1 MVMSLEDRVTALE
14 RRYAVL
20 ERIVELVAPAYR
32 LVMSWP
38 VGDITRRTLL
48 PWWSAVGFC
57 EIYRDD
63 QFHTGEDFNLAAY
76 KDTGAE
82 VYAVADGT
90 VRFAGRVD
98 AAWLSVVV
106 IEHRYDDGR
115 SLWSRYAHV
124 DPIGLGLLMPGVA
137 VKRGGLIGH
146 IADYGAAGPA
156 GDHLHFDLAWCDL
169 GVVPGDWPGTD
180 NARVLRDYASPL
192 PMILGHLP

>member
-1 MVMSLEDRVTALE
+1 MVVSIEDRVTALE

-20 ERIVELVAPAYR
+20 ERIVELVAPAHR

-48 PWWSAVGFC
+48 PWWSAVGYC
-57 EIYRDD
+57 EEYRDG
-63 QFHTGEDFNLAAY
+63 QFHTGEDLNLAAY
-76 KDTGAE
+76 KDSGAE
-82 VYAVADGT
+82 VYACADGI

-115 SLWSRYAHV
+115 SLWSRSAHI
-124 DPIGLGLLMPGVA
+124 DPVGLGLLPGV
-137 VKRGGLIGH
+137 VVTRGALIGH
-146 IADYGAAGPA
+146 VADYGAQGPA
-156 GDHLHFDLAWCDL
+156 GDHLHFDLSWIDL
-169 GVVPGDWPGTD
+169 GAKPADWPGKD
-180 NARVLRDYASPL
+180 KARVLRDYASPL